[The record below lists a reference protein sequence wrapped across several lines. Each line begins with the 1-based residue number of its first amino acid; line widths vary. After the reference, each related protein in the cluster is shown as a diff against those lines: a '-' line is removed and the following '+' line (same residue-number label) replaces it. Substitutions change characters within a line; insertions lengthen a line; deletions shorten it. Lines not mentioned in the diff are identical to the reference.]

1 LKTVISVVGAR
12 PNFMKVAPL
21 YREFLKHKNKIEHI
35 IVHTGQHYD
44 EKMSK
49 VFFDDLELPKPDI
62 YLGVG
67 SGTHSVQTAKIM
79 IEFEKI
85 LEEKKP
91 DVVLVVGDVNS
102 TLACSVVASK
112 MLVPLVHVEAGLRS
126 FDNTMPE
133 EINRKVT
140 DVLCDLLFVT
150 EKSGMENLRNEGV
163 NAKKIHF
170 VGNVMIDSLI
180 QYLEKSKSST
190 FLHDLNLT
198 NNKYILT
205 TIHRPSNV
213 DQKDN
218 LEKILTIF
226 EGFPTDFPI
235 IFPMHPRTQKNIG
248 LFGLKERFDN
258 LKNVKIVEPIGY
270 LDFINLMANSK
281 FVLTDSG
288 GIQEESTY
296 LGIPCITMRD
306 NTERPITVEV
316 GSNYLIGLNI
326 SEVIKIGNNI
336 INGKMKSHAIP
347 ELWDGHAAERIVKII
362 IDYLE
367 NKNN

>member
-1 LKTVISVVGAR
+1 MKTIISVVGAR

-21 YREFLKHKNKIEHI
+21 YREFLKYKNKIKHI

-49 VFFDDLELPKPDI
+49 IFFDDLELPKPDI

-79 IEFEKI
+79 VEFEKI
-85 LEEKKP
+85 VDEQKP
-91 DVVLVVGDVNS
+91 DLAIVVGDVNS

-112 MLVPLVHVEAGLRS
+112 MFVPLVHVEAGLRS

-140 DVLCDLLFVT
+140 DVLADMLFVT
-150 EKSGMENLRNEGV
+150 EKSGMENLSKEGI
-163 NAKKIHF
+163 APDKIHF
-170 VGNVMIDSLI
+170 TGNVMIDSLV
-180 QYLEKSKSST
+180 QYREKSKNSN
-190 FLHDLNLT
+190 LLNEL
-198 NNKYILT
+198 KLKSREYILT

-213 DQKDN
+213 DQKEN
-218 LEKILTIF
+218 LQKILTIF
-226 EGFPTDFPI
+226 DGFQTDIPI
-235 IFPMHPRTQKNIG
+235 IFPMHPRTQKNIEM
-248 LFGLKERFDN
+248 FGLKERFDN
-258 LKNVKIVEPIGY
+258 FKNVKIVEPIGY
-270 LDFINLMANSK
+270 LDFINLMANAK

-288 GIQEESTY
+288 GIQEETTY

-306 NTERPITVEV
+306 NTERPITIEV
-316 GSNYLIGLNI
+316 GTNYMTGLNI
-326 SEVIKIGNNI
+326 EKVIEIGNNI
-336 INGKMKSHAIP
+336 INGNIKEHTIP
-347 ELWDGHAAERIVKII
+347 QFWDGHAAERIVKII

-367 NKNN
+367 NKK

>member
-1 LKTVISVVGAR
+1 
-12 PNFMKVAPL
+12 MKVAPL
-21 YREFLKHKNKIEHI
+21 YREFLKYKNRVNHI

-49 VFFDDLELPKPDI
+49 IFFDDLELPKPDI

-67 SGTHSVQTAKIM
+67 SGTHSIQTAKIM
-79 IEFEKI
+79 VEFEKI
-85 LEEKKP
+85 IDEKKP
-91 DVVLVVGDVNS
+91 DLVIVVGDVNS

-150 EKSGMENLRNEGV
+150 EKAGMENLHKEGV
-163 NAKKIHF
+163 DATKIHF

-180 QYLEKSKSST
+180 QYREKSKSSKL
-190 FLHDLNLT
+190 LHDLNLT

-213 DQKDN
+213 DQKEN
-218 LEKILTIF
+218 LQKIVTIF
-226 EGFPTDFPI
+226 EGFPTNFPI
-235 IFPMHPRTQKNIG
+235 IFPIHPRTQKNIE

-270 LDFINLMANSK
+270 LDFINLMSNAT
-281 FVLTDSG
+281 FILTDSG
-288 GIQEESTY
+288 GIQEETTY

-306 NTERPITVEV
+306 NTERPVTIEIGT
-316 GSNYLIGLNI
+316 NYLIGLNI

-336 INGKMKSHAIP
+336 INGNVKTHMIP
-347 ELWDGHAAERIVKII
+347 ELWDGHAAERIVKTIV
-362 IDYLE
+362 DYL
-367 NKNN
+367 